1 VQVESLLK
9 AYGERTDLHLN
20 RILPPADARPARLHE
35 AMRYSALAP
44 GKRLR
49 PALVYMVAES
59 FGRTDNLDDAAAS
72 VELVHA
78 FSLIH
83 DDLPAIDN
91 DDLRRGRPT
100 CHRQFD
106 EATAILAGD
115 GLFALALQ
123 TALRAPN
130 GHRVASVLADAS
142 LRLVQGE
149 AQDIYAERSQPTS
162 DELDYIHRQK
172 TAALI
177 AASCQIGAIV
187 ADADPT
193 QEQSLAQFGEKIG
206 LAFQIADDILNVTA
220 SPETIG
226 KAAGSDA
233 DRGKATFPAAYG
245 LDASRTMAQRLIEEA
260 ISLVASD
267 PLKALAR
274 FSIERVS

>member
-20 RILPPADARPARLHE
+20 RILPPAEARPSRLHA

-49 PALVYMVAES
+49 PALVYMAAES
-59 FGRTDNLDDAAAS
+59 FGRTQGLDDAAAS

-130 GHRVASVLADAS
+130 GHRVASVLAEAS

-149 AQDIYAERSQPTS
+149 AQDIYAEGSQPTP
-162 DELDYIHRQK
+162 DDLDYIHRQK

-187 ADADPT
+187 AGAEPA
-193 QEQSLAQFGEKIG
+193 QEQALAHFGEKIG

-245 LDASRTMAQRLIEEA
+245 LDQSRTMAKQLIDEA
-260 ISLVASD
+260 VSLVTSE
-267 PLKALAR
+267 PLKALGR